1 MMHWAFEAG
10 YRRVEWKCNAL
21 NQPSRRAAQR
31 LGFSYEGTFRQAAIH
46 KGKTVTRPG
55 LLC

>member
-21 NQPSRRAAQR
+21 NRPGRCAANDWV
-31 LGFSYEGTFRQAAIH
+31 FSYEGTFRQAAIR
-46 KGKTVTRPG
+46 KEKTVTRPG